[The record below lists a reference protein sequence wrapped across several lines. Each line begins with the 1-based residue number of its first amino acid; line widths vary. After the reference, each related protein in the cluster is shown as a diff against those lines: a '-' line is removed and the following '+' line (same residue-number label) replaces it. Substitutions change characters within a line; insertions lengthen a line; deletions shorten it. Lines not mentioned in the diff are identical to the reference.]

1 MKNFTS
7 NRMQVCCCFHS
18 WMKRR
23 ALPVT
28 PSQRNGI
35 LRLPWIVSSEPVNC
49 ELVDR
54 TQMGRPA
61 IFCYRQRICVGFDP
75 RHNGFFWLAG
85 QGGYG
90 VQTAPGLAKLSAS
103 LLLNA
108 ADRLPEQ
115 MAPYVGVF
123 SPERLT
129 E

>member
-1 MKNFTS
+1 
-7 NRMQVCCCFHS
+7 
-18 WMKRR
+18 
-23 ALPVT
+23 
-28 PSQRNGI
+28 
-35 LRLPWIVSSEPVNC
+35 
-49 ELVDR
+49 
-54 TQMGRPA
+54 MGRPRSFA
-61 IFCYRQRICVGFDP
+61 IDREFVVGFDP

-103 LLLNA
+103 LLLNS